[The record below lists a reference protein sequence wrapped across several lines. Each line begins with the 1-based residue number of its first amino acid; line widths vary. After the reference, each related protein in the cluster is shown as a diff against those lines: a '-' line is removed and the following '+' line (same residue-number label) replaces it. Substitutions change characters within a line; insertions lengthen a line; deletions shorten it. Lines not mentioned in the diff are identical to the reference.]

1 MILGQKHVDN
11 QVCDV
16 RGRVA
21 FAFNS
26 ESSYRALKWVSGN
39 WELKI
44 CWVLLETFFLSF
56 LQALYLLLQCGY
68 NVDEALR
75 RHRMNPTPLASTMT
89 LWSEE
94 ECRNFENGLK
104 TYGKD
109 FHLIQQNKVC
119 QQKYFDTYS

>member
-1 MILGQKHVDN
+1 MRGFLPLICYSEGNHGDEKCVLGDLELYKQLVLALFFS
-11 QVCDV
+11 V
-16 RGRVA
+16 
-21 FAFNS
+21 
-26 ESSYRALKWVSGN
+26 SS
-39 WELKI
+39 
-44 CWVLLETFFLSF
+44 
-56 LQALYLLLQCGY
+56 QALYLLLQCGY

-109 FHLIQQNKVC
+109 FHLIQQNKV
-119 QQKYFDTYS
+119 Y